1 MHLLSPSL
9 LSLSL
14 LALPHLVHSQTS
26 TPSQQDDAEVD
37 ASIQLSYN
45 DAYQPEI
52 LDLLTQGV
60 LKYGLFKSELKTYSK
75 LNNRVS
81 STVKG
86 LNLDLG
92 VGLLGDTVKIDLG
105 LGLFKKKSKT
115 KQKSR
120 LARHD
125 EPANLA
131 KKSHSSSPTKE
142 KRLLSIDLGLG
153 ALFGVGGGSNEGGTS
168 SSNSLISVDLG
179 IQTIVDDPWN
189 DAVTTR
195 LMNSQNDNAVSSFQP
210 SCLKYTAFVSNILTS
225 MSFYLPL
232 VRRSGSPTSP
242 SVHLDRPSPCSSI
255 PVQRTLQSSIQ
266 PVRHAV

>member
-9 LSLSL
+9 LSLFL

-26 TPSQQDDAEVD
+26 TPSQDPDVD
-37 ASIQLSYN
+37 AAIQLSYN
-45 DAYQPEI
+45 DGYQPEI

-105 LGLFKKKSKT
+105 LGLFKKKSKS
-115 KQKSR
+115 KQKAR

-131 KKSHSSSPTKE
+131 KKSHASSSSSSKG

-153 ALFGVGGGSNEGGTS
+153 ALFGVGDSDEGGTA

-179 IQTIVDDPWN
+179 VQTIVDDPWN
-189 DAVTTR
+189 DAITTR
-195 LMNSQNDNAVSSFQP
+195 LMNSQNDNAVSSFSS
-210 SCLKYTAFVSNILTS
+210 SCF
-225 MSFYLPL
+225 
-232 VRRSGSPTSP
+232 
-242 SVHLDRPSPCSSI
+242 
-255 PVQRTLQSSIQ
+255 
-266 PVRHAV
+266 